1 MDQNEMNGNVTPEE
15 GASQEN
21 NVMSFGEWRAQ
32 RKAARAEKKAAKKA
46 ARSAESFGT
55 KAVRGLKVLG
65 LIGGG
70 VALTYGAFKAG
81 METARQIGHDN
92 ICDTEIDPE
101 PGDDCEAVNSSET
114 DQEEE

>member
-46 ARSAESFGT
+46 ARSAES
-55 KAVRGLKVLG
+55 
-65 LIGGG
+65 
-70 VALTYGAFKAG
+70 